1 MNKIHSIVT
10 KVYYEDTD
18 STGFVYHTSYLKYAE
33 RARTE
38 LLKSSFNELV
48 NEIKKSNF
56 FFVIR
61 SAKIKFIKPA
71 NLFDELRINSFLIDC
86 RQFSI
91 SLLQEFSKK
100 NEIICKLEVQLVW
113 VNGNDKKPKKL
124 PTNIISR
131 FKSLEVV

>member
-1 MNKIHSIVT
+1 MNKIHSIVA

-18 STGFVYHTSYLKYAE
+18 STGFVYHTSYFKYAE

-48 NEIKKSNF
+48 YEIINSNF

-71 NLFDELRINSFLIDC
+71 HLFDELRINSFLIDC
-86 RQFSI
+86 GQS
-91 SLLQEFSKK
+91 SVNLLQEFSKK
-100 NEIICKLEVQLVW
+100 DEIICKLEVQLVW
-113 VNGNDKKPKKL
+113 IDGNDKKPKKL